1 MRGLLSGYRGTGE
14 IRDLSPVRVNAHGV
28 FLLESG
34 RFSTYNKERSKNT
47 GILTGAARM
56 QPLFVNGK
64 IRSRNTKLFH
74 TGRFRMEDFGY
85 LLEGMGKCL
94 N

>member
-64 IRSRNTKLFH
+64 IRSRNTRLFLM
-74 TGRFRMEDFGY
+74 REDFGW
-85 LLEGMGKCL
+85 KISDICL
-94 N
+94 KEWENA

>member
-1 MRGLLSGYRGTGE
+1 
-14 IRDLSPVRVNAHGV
+14 
-28 FLLESG
+28 
-34 RFSTYNKERSKNT
+34 
-47 GILTGAARM
+47 M

-64 IRSRNTKLFH
+64 IRSRNTRLFNA
-74 TGRFRMEDFGY
+74 GRFRMEDFGY

>member
-28 FLLESG
+28 FLLESE

-47 GILTGAARM
+47 GILTEACPYAAA
-56 QPLFVNGK
+56 
-64 IRSRNTKLFH
+64 
-74 TGRFRMEDFGY
+74 Y
-85 LLEGMGKCL
+85 L
-94 N
+94 

>member
-1 MRGLLSGYRGTGE
+1 
-14 IRDLSPVRVNAHGV
+14 
-28 FLLESG
+28 
-34 RFSTYNKERSKNT
+34 
-47 GILTGAARM
+47 M

-85 LLEGMGKCL
+85 LLEGMRKCL